1 MPSRWRDSIAPLT
14 CRLAVVRPVAGLVAI
29 SLAAAGC
36 GGDVTPPA
44 DPLRLS
50 TIIIDGGTREIERGT
65 SITLTATARD
75 TGGKAVQVPVAWRSS
90 LETVATFERDGKLV
104 GRDTGVTVITCSALG
119 VTSAPIAVHVV
130 WRSAAKVAPVQ
141 FRPPVA
147 VMPGVELGDSIRVL
161 VTTLGGGAAI
171 GATVAFAVTKGGG
184 TVAPALDTIGPS
196 GVASTKWALGNTAGD
211 NVVTATVINADG
223 ERVTW
228 VQDNPVSF
236 TVKSYIALT
245 IVGGD
250 AQTASVLSSLPVP
263 PAVRLIDSA
272 GKPRPGVPISFTATG
287 NGRVANP
294 IVSTSV
300 DGVASPGVWTLGDA
314 PGDQRLVAKVE
325 DAKLTLHATA
335 TGTAVRFSGAQVA
348 TSQTAT
354 CVVTVDQLASCF
366 GAPPNVG
373 TGDTT
378 KAQTSPT
385 LTKGGVHLTSITG
398 GGSHFCGTSTDLSI
412 YCWGINSLVD
422 TAGVNTTSYAPTR
435 LQSNTA
441 WLQVTA
447 GGQHNCA
454 LANDGSAYCWGI
466 DTSGQLGDNDIKR
479 HYVPAPV
486 SGGFKFSSLA
496 AGAAH
501 ECGIITVQA
510 ALFCWGSNVSG
521 QLGDGT
527 QTNRLTPTAA
537 SGNLRWKSVG
547 AGTNWSCGLTEPG
560 AVYCWGAGPNRTV
573 PDPYPAAPTF
583 ASMSV
588 GAAHACALTGE
599 GKAYCWGDNSA
610 GQLGDSTTTR
620 RDAPTEVATELRF
633 TSISAGPQH
642 TCAVTTDR
650 FIACWGRNTVGE
662 LGIETALVQVTP
674 RFVVIGVKP

>member
-1 MPSRWRDSIAPLT
+1 MLSRRRDSIAPLT
-14 CRLAVVRPVAGLVAI
+14 HRLAVLRLAGLFAVSVTAL
-29 SLAAAGC
+29 SC
-36 GGDVTPPA
+36 GGDVTPP
-44 DPLRLS
+44 PTEIRLS
-50 TIIIDGGTREIERGT
+50 TIIIDGGSREIERGT
-65 SITLTATARD
+65 SMTVTAVARD
-75 TGGKAVQVPVAWRSS
+75 TAGKVAVVPLAWRSS
-90 LETVATFERDGKLV
+90 LETVARFDRDGKLV
-104 GRDTGVTVITCSALG
+104 ALDTGVTVISCSALG
-119 VTSAPIAVHVV
+119 VTSAPIAVHVA
-130 WRSAAKVAPVQ
+130 WRGAAKVASFQ
-141 FRPPVA
+141 FQPPVA
-147 VMPGVELGDSIRVL
+147 VMPAVELADSIRVL
-161 VTTLGGGAAI
+161 VTTLAGGPAA
-171 GATVAFAVTKGGG
+171 GATVAFAVTKGSG
-184 TVAPALDTIGPS
+184 TVTPALDTVGPS
-196 GVASTKWALGNTAGD
+196 GFASAKWTLGNAVGD
-211 NVVTATVINADG
+211 NVVTATVVNADR

-228 VQDNPVSF
+228 VQDNPASF

-245 IVGGD
+245 VVRGD
-250 AQTASVLSSLPVP
+250 AQTASVLSSLPVIP
-263 PAVRLIDSA
+263 TVRLVDSA

-294 IVSTSV
+294 VVSTSV
-300 DGVASPGVWTLGDA
+300 DGVASPGVWTLGDK
-314 PGDQRLVAKVE
+314 PGDEQLVAKVE

-335 TGTAVRFSGAQVA
+335 TGTTVRFSGAQVA
-348 TSQTAT
+348 TAQTAT
-354 CVVTVDQLASCF
+354 CIVTVDQLASCF
-366 GAPPNVG
+366 GAAPNIG
-373 TGDTT
+373 TGDT
-378 KAQTSPT
+378 ARAASPT

-422 TAGVNTTSYAPTR
+422 TAGVNTTSLAPTR

-454 LANDGSAYCWGI
+454 LANDGSASCWGI
-466 DTSGQLGDNDIKR
+466 ATSGQLGHNDTTR

-501 ECGIITVQA
+501 ECGITVQA
-510 ALFCWGSNVSG
+510 ALFCWGNNVSG

-527 QTNRLTPTAA
+527 QTNRLTPTAVSA
-537 SGNLRWKSVG
+537 NLRWKSVG
-547 AGTNWSCGLTEPG
+547 AGTNWTCALTEPG
-560 AVYCWGAGPNRTV
+560 AAYCWGAGPDRTV
-573 PDPYPAAPTF
+573 PEPYLSAPTF
-583 ASMSV
+583 ASISV
-588 GAAHACALTGE
+588 GAAHACALTGD
-599 GKAYCWGDNSA
+599 GKAYCWGDNSS

-620 RDAPTEVATELRF
+620 RNAPTEVATELRF